1 MSQSA
6 TLSKDSGIIDLKDL
20 PEWNLNDLYTSS
32 KDPKIESDLKSS
44 TQQAEAFSKKYSGF
58 FKKDTWTGED
68 LFEAISF
75 YEKVSETLG
84 RVASF
89 AGLSYYQN
97 LKNEENQRFYQ
108 EVQEKLTAIGSYF
121 IFFTLEIN
129 TIPDEALEEAIQSSQ
144 ALKHYEPWL
153 RQVRTF
159 RAHQLSEDLERLL
172 MEKSLTSNRAW
183 NRLFDQTLA
192 NMKFIVDGESLTL
205 SEVVELISS
214 KDGKIRRQAATALS
228 DGLSQHSSLL
238 TMVTNV
244 LAKDKEIEDTW
255 RKYPDPASERHLANQ
270 VEPEVVDA
278 LVSAVKSSYPRL
290 SHRYY
295 QLKAK
300 LLGQPI
306 LQYWDRNAPLPEV
319 DDKKISWIQARKT
332 VLDAY
337 ASFSP
342 KMAEIG
348 KQFFDK
354 NWIDVPVRDGK
365 TSGAFS
371 HSTVP
376 SVHPYILLNYQGRP
390 RDVTTLAHELGHGIH
405 QVLSAKQGYF
415 LADTPLTIAET
426 ASVFGEMLTFR
437 SLLKQE
443 NDPLRKRQLLASKV
457 EDMLNT
463 VVRQIA
469 FYEFERQV
477 HTKRRQG
484 ELSAE
489 DLGDIWMQTQTEA
502 LGAAVYVDPLTRPY
516 WGYISHFIHSPFYV
530 YAYAFGD
537 CLVNSLYAV
546 YEQQPDG
553 FADKYLE
560 LLSSGGSKLHA
571 ELLAPFGLD
580 AKHPD
585 FWQKGLDMI
594 AKLIDELETL
604 VNGQ

>member
-1 MSQSA
+1 MSQA
-6 TLSKDSGIIDLKDL
+6 TASTNDLGIVDLKDL
-20 PEWNLNDLYTSS
+20 PEWDLGDLYKSS
-32 KDPKIESDLKSS
+32 KDPKIEEDLRTC
-44 TQQAEAFSKKYSGF
+44 TQQAESFSKKYNGL
-58 FKKDTWTGED
+58 FKTDSWTGKD
-68 LFEAISF
+68 LLEAIQS
-75 YEKVSETLG
+75 YEMTSETLG
-84 RVASF
+84 RLASF

-97 LKNEENQRFYQ
+97 LKDMESQRFYQ
-108 EVQEKLTAIGSYF
+108 EIQEKLTTIGSYF
-121 IFFTLEIN
+121 IFFTLDIN
-129 TIPDEALEEAIQSSQ
+129 TISDDGIQK
-144 ALKHYEPWL
+144 ALKECPQLEHYKPWL

-159 RAHQLSEDLERLL
+159 RAHQLSEELEKML
-172 MEKSLTSNRAW
+172 MEKALTSSRAW

-192 NMKFIVDGESLTL
+192 TMKFIVDGQSLSL
-205 SEVVELISS
+205 PQVVDLLSS
-214 KDGKIRRQAATALS
+214 KDATVRRQAATALS
-228 DGLSQHSSLL
+228 DGLTQQSDLF
-238 TMVTNV
+238 TMITNV

-255 RKYPDPASERHLANQ
+255 RKYPDPTSERHLANQ
-270 VEPEVVDA
+270 VEPEVVEA
-278 LVSAVKSSYPRL
+278 LANAVKSSYPKL

-306 LQYWDRNAPLPEV
+306 LQYWDRNAPLPEIAEQ
-319 DDKKISWIQARKT
+319 KISWIQARQI
-332 VLDAY
+332 VLEAY
-337 ASFSP
+337 TNFSP

-371 HSTVP
+371 HGTVP
-376 SVHPYILLNYQGRP
+376 SAHPYILLNYQGRA

-405 QVLSAKQGYF
+405 QVLSAKQGYL
-415 LADTPLTIAET
+415 LADTPLTVAET
-426 ASVFGEMLTFR
+426 ASVFGEMLTFK
-437 SLLKQE
+437 SLLKKE
-443 NDPLRKRQLLASKV
+443 TDPLRKRQLLASKV

-469 FYEFERQV
+469 FYEFEKQV
-477 HTKRRQG
+477 HQKRRQG

-546 YEQQPDG
+546 YEQQPEG
-553 FADKYLE
+553 FSEKYID
-560 LLSSGGSKLHA
+560 LLSSGGSKLYS
-571 ELLAPFGLD
+571 ELLSPFGLD

-585 FWQKGLDMI
+585 FWEKGLDMI
-594 AKLIDELETL
+594 AKLIDELEEL
-604 VNGQ
+604 ING

>member
-1 MSQSA
+1 MTQAKTSSYDA
-6 TLSKDSGIIDLKDL
+6 GIIDLKDL
-20 PEWNLNDLYTSS
+20 PEWNLSDLYASLT
-32 KDPKIESDLKSS
+32 DPKIEADLSS
-44 TQQAEAFSKKYSGF
+44 CARQAEAFSKKYNGF
-58 FKKDTWTGED
+58 FTKEGWKAAD
-68 LFEAISF
+68 LFEAISL
-75 YEKVSETLG
+75 YEKISESLG
-84 RVASF
+84 KVASF
-89 AGLSYYQN
+89 ASLSYYQN
-97 LKNEENQRFYQ
+97 LKNEESQRFHQ
-108 EVQEKLTAIGSYF
+108 EIQERLTTIGSHF
-121 IFFTLEIN
+121 IFLTLEIN
-129 TIPDEALEEAIQSSQ
+129 TIPDELLYQAVQSSS

-153 RQVRTF
+153 KQIRTF
-159 RAHQLSEDLERLL
+159 RAHQLSEDLEKLL
-172 MEKSLTSNRAW
+172 MEKSLTSSRSW

-192 NMKFIVDGESLTL
+192 TMKFIVDGQSLTL
-205 SEVVELISS
+205 PEIVDLLSS
-214 KDGKIRRQAATALS
+214 KDGSVRKQAAVALS
-228 DGLSQHSSLL
+228 DGLALNSALL
-238 TMVTNV
+238 TMITNV

-270 VEPEVVDA
+270 VEPEVVEA
-278 LVSAVKSSYPRL
+278 LVRAVKASYPRL

-300 LLGQPI
+300 LLSQPV
-306 LQYWDRNAPLPEV
+306 LQYWDRNAPLPEIN
-319 DDKKISWIQARKT
+319 DQKISWIQARKI

-337 ASFSP
+337 EHFSP

-376 SVHPYILLNYQGRP
+376 SVHPYILLNYQGRA

-437 SLLKQE
+437 SLLRLE
-443 NDPLRKRQLLASKV
+443 TDSLRKRQLLASKI

-477 HTKRRQG
+477 HQKRRQG
-484 ELSAE
+484 ELSAD

-553 FADKYLE
+553 FVEKYLE
-560 LLSSGGSKLHA
+560 LLSSGGSKLHS

-585 FWQKGLDMI
+585 FWGKGLDMI
-594 AKLIDELETL
+594 VKLIDELEIL
-604 VNGQ
+604 VNQ

>member
-1 MSQSA
+1 MSQSS
-6 TLSKDSGIIDLKDL
+6 TLSNHSGIVDLKDL
-20 PEWNLNDLYTSS
+20 PEWNLGDLYTSS
-32 KDPKIESDLKSS
+32 RDPQIESDLKSC
-44 TQQAEAFSKKYSGF
+44 TQQAEAFSKKYNGF
-58 FKKDTWTGED
+58 FKKEGWKPED
-68 LFEAISF
+68 LFEAISL
-75 YEKVSETLG
+75 YEKTSETLG

-97 LKNEENQRFYQ
+97 LKNEESQRFYQ
-108 EVQEKLTAIGSYF
+108 EVQEKLTTIGSHF

-129 TIPDEALEEAIQSSQ
+129 TIPDETLKKAIESSP

-159 RAHQLSEDLERLL
+159 RKHQLSEDLEKLL
-172 MEKSLTSNRAW
+172 MEKSLTSSRAW

-192 NMKFIVDGESLTL
+192 NMKFIVDGQSLSL
-205 SEVVELISS
+205 PEIVELISS
-214 KDGKIRRQAATALS
+214 KDGNIRRQAATALS
-228 DGLSQHSSLL
+228 DGLGQHSSLL
-238 TMVTNV
+238 TMITNV

-319 DDKKISWIQARKT
+319 EDQKISWIKAKEM
-332 VLDAY
+332 VLEAY
-337 ASFSP
+337 TRFSP

-354 NWIDVPVRDGK
+354 NWIDVPVREGK

-376 SVHPYILLNYQGRP
+376 SVHPYILLNYQGRH

-437 SLLKQE
+437 SLLGQE
-443 NDPLRKRQLLASKV
+443 SNPLRKRQLLASKV

-477 HTKRRQG
+477 HEKRRQG
-484 ELSAE
+484 ELSTE

-546 YEQQPDG
+546 YEQRPDG
-553 FADKYLE
+553 FTEKYLA
-560 LLSSGGSKLHA
+560 LLSSGGSKLHS

-594 AKLIDELETL
+594 DKLIDELEAL
-604 VNGQ
+604 VNAQ